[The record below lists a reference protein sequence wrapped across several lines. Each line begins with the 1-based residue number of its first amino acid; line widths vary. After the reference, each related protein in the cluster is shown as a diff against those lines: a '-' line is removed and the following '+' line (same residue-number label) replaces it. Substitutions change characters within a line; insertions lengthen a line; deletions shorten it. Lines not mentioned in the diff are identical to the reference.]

1 MLAVSTVWLWFL
13 RLQMKVHL
21 SERHLFLDARER
33 KAFAETYLALL
44 KGGDVTKD
52 HEAVILQ
59 SLFRPTQDG
68 IIKDDGGIDV
78 GIAGL
83 LSRALNKQ

>member
-1 MLAVSTVWLWFL
+1 
-13 RLQMKVHL
+13 MKIHL
-21 SERHLFLDARER
+21 SERHLLLDARER
-33 KAFAETYLALL
+33 KAFAETYLSLV
-44 KGGDVTKD
+44 KGGEVTTD
-52 HEAVILQ
+52 HEAVVLQ

-83 LSRALNKQ
+83 LSRALSKNS